1 MMDGAGVRSKL
12 SHLPRHQCGPQA
24 NNSFETEMVNIERPF
39 ISILEYAGQ
48 QQQNARGEAGG
59 RGVRGVQGRRHGGAP
74 REAAISTPQAGA
86 HVRAGPGQP
95 REASAASSSSRA
107 VTSRQAAVG
116 APPAPYAASE
126 CRPCRPRGAASR
138 RAAIQ
143 DAASRSAAAP
153 ARDSDRSAPVS
164 RLCVAA
170 ARSVARVTRDEAGHA
185 RLARPRS
192 VPSTPLLR
200 PNRLPIIC
208 GRPRTRGCCQAD
220 PISDVRPPTSPTPT
234 TVY

>member
-153 ARDSDRSAPVS
+153 ARDSDHIRSSVS
-164 RLCVAA
+164 RLAIYLNRMKT
-170 ARSVARVTRDEAGHA
+170 RSCSPVERAPVP
-185 RLARPRS
+185 RLR
-192 VPSTPLLR
+192 
-200 PNRLPIIC
+200 
-208 GRPRTRGCCQAD
+208 RPRTSGRRLHRHPRQFIDTA
-220 PISDVRPPTSPTPT
+220 
-234 TVY
+234 